1 MKQFRNLVYPYVG
14 WLAVMVVIPMLM
26 ILLYAVTT
34 AGNDVTTFRF
44 TTENFT
50 RFLTDMVFLDV
61 LKRSLLIA
69 LATTVVCVLLGYPVA
84 YVIAKGSEKSAFFWI
99 MLITL
104 PTWINMLVRTY
115 AWVGILQDDGL
126 LNRFFGLFGIGPFH
140 MIHTTFA
147 VVLGMVYN
155 FIPFMILQ
163 IHSSL
168 AKMDKSLLEAA
179 SDLGANRLQSFIKV
193 TLPLSLPGVISGIT
207 LVFLPAVSSFF
218 IPKLLGGGQ
227 YVLVGN
233 VIETQFLTS
242 GDWNF
247 GAAISLIMAVI
258 IMISMWL
265 TRKVDTDPA
274 ATGKGA

>member
-1 MKQFRNLVYPYVG
+1 MKQFRNMIYPYVG
-14 WLAVMVVIPMLM
+14 WLLVMVVVPMFM
-26 ILLYAVTT
+26 ILLYAFTT
-34 AGNDVTTFRF
+34 AGNEVTTFRF
-44 TTENFT
+44 TLDNFS
-50 RFLTDMVFLDV
+50 RFLTDKVFIDV
-61 LKRSLLIA
+61 LKRSMIIA
-69 LATTVVCVLLGYPVA
+69 IATTVICVLLGYPIA
-84 YVIAKGSEKSAFFWI
+84 YAIAKGNEKSGFFWV

-126 LNRFFGLFGIGPFH
+126 LNSILGLFGIGPFH

-147 VVLGMVYN
+147 VVVGMVYN

-168 AKMDKSLLEAA
+168 AKMDRSLIEAA
-179 SDLGANRLQSFIKV
+179 NDLGANPVQSFLKV
-193 TLPLSLPGVISGIT
+193 TLPLSLPGVLSGIT

-247 GAAISLIMAVI
+247 GAAISLIMAII

-274 ATGKGA
+274 ANGKGA